1 MKNKTKRL
9 NAIREI
15 ITDSPV
21 GSQDELLRLLLER
34 GYDLTQATLSRDL
47 KELKVAKTPDMS
59 GSYVYR
65 LTPQEKGT
73 EDWSDAFAVTR
84 NRFRSID
91 FSGNIAVLHTRPG
104 YASSVAYD
112 IDDQARDVII
122 GTVAGEDTIIAV
134 MKEGVTREE
143 VMKSFSIFIPEILK

>member
-9 NAIREI
+9 NTIREI
-15 ITDSPV
+15 ITDSLV

-47 KELKVAKTPDMS
+47 KELKIAKTPDSS
-59 GSYVYR
+59 GTYVYQ
-65 LTPQEKGT
+65 LTPQEKRV
-73 EDWSDAFAVTR
+73 EDQSNAFAVTR
-84 NRFRSID
+84 NRFKSID

-112 IDDQARDVII
+112 IDEQSNDLII

-134 MKEGVTREE
+134 MKEGVSREE
-143 VMKSFSIFIPEILK
+143 VIKSFSLFIPEVLK